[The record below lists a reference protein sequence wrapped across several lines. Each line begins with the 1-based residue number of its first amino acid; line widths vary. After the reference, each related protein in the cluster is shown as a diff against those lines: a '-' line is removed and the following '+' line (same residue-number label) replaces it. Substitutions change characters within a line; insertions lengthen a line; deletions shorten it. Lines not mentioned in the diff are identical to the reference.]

1 MSYQQIGESEVSN
14 TMMDGF
20 LTSCSLLFS
29 IYCGEG
35 VTLAFSPLSHS
46 HRSPVRVDANAAAVI
61 QKGQR
66 HTHLFST
73 VVTNNNVKTATS
85 SSIAT
90 ATGVADVAFR
100 LGISLEKAGYTHSAS
115 AAFHEAATLYQCY
128 LDGGETF
135 NHVTSLSSSSSSNT
149 NSDDDASNKDNELV
163 VSLLAYC
170 CIRLGHLSNDAFGD
184 ANAATRLYQLASSI
198 DSHYPNAVSYHGIGT
213 CIEASL
219 ATTTTSTTAS
229 TSTGNDANDDNGK
242 KKQNTNEMIII
253 TNWKKQMNNA
263 IEAYRKA
270 NELSNNN
277 IHDNNN
283 GVGSNS
289 NYNGEIMFHLAVAL
303 EVRAEGCVLI

>member
-1 MSYQQIGESEVSN
+1 MVV
-14 TMMDGF
+14 GF
-20 LTSCSLLFS
+20 LITCSLFFS
-29 IYCGEG
+29 IYCGGG
-35 VTLAFSPLSHS
+35 VTFAFSPSSNS
-46 HRSPVRVDANAAAVI
+46 HRSPIRVDANAATAVII

-149 NSDDDASNKDNELV
+149 NSDDGDNTNYKDNELV

-198 DSHYPNAVSYHGIGT
+198 DSQYPNAVSYHGIGT

-242 KKQNTNEMIII
+242 KKQSNNEMKSI

-277 IHDNNN
+277 SDDNNN

-303 EVRAEGCVLI
+303 EVSQKQCFDLTHNLFLSFL

>member
-1 MSYQQIGESEVSN
+1 MVV
-14 TMMDGF
+14 GF
-20 LTSCSLLFS
+20 LTTACSLIFS
-29 IYCGEG
+29 IYYGGG
-35 VTLAFSPLSHS
+35 VTFAFSPSSHN
-46 HRSPVRVDANAAAVI
+46 HRSPVRVDANAATAVII

-66 HTHLFST
+66 QYPHLFST
-73 VVTNNNVKTATS
+73 LATNNNSNYQSTTKTTATS

-135 NHVTSLSSSSSSNT
+135 NHVTSLSSSSSFNT
-149 NSDDDASNKDNELV
+149 NSDDDATNKDNELV

-198 DSHYPNAVSYHGIGT
+198 DSQYPNAVSYHGIGT

-219 ATTTTSTTAS
+219 ATTTTTTSTTAS

-242 KKQNTNEMIII
+242 KKQSNNEMKSI

-277 IHDNNN
+277 IHENN

-303 EVRAEGCVLI
+303 EVSQKAV